1 MVALVLKRKKASV
14 IMNTQSRI
22 APKLV
27 AIGSFLS
34 VIAVSVIGLNEW
46 RAARQCTAAWDHAG
60 ERAGDHLTD
69 RSATPYLGM
78 MMASKHEVPAS
89 YRVGRSDFVSAC
101 RAGAVWQ
108 VVLRDEA
115 GVYQVPT
122 RIMAVQATTHR

>member
-69 RSATPYLGM
+69 RSATPYLSAG
-78 MMASKHEVPAS
+78 ATSSRPAAPVRS
-89 YRVGRSDFVSAC
+89 GRSS
-101 RAGAVWQ
+101 
-108 VVLRDEA
+108 
-115 GVYQVPT
+115 
-122 RIMAVQATTHR
+122 